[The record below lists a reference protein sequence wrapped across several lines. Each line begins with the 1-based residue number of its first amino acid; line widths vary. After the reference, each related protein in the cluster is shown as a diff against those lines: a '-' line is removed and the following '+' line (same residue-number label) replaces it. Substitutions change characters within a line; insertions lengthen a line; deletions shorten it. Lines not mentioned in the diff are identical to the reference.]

1 MPIHVVSEGECISSI
16 AFAYGF
22 APGTIWKDAA
32 NSALREVRTDPNIL
46 APGDEIAIPVRTAKR
61 VAAATGRKHTF
72 RRNGVPALLRLQLFR
87 GDKPRAWERW
97 SIDIDGVVLSGETDQ
112 DGVLTLRLP
121 PDAASGELLIGD
133 DRFRARILFG
143 RLDPIE
149 TLAGV
154 RARLTN
160 LGFPCGFSGDPA
172 DELLREQ
179 LQRFQERFS
188 LPVTSE
194 PDDATRAKLVAL
206 HDTRG
211 DLPPA
216 RAAGS
221 A

>member
-1 MPIHVVSEGECISSI
+1 MPTHVVAEGECISSI

-22 APGTIWKDAA
+22 APGTIWKDAG
-32 NSALREVRTDPNIL
+32 NEGLRALRTDPNIL
-46 APGDEIAIPVRTAKR
+46 APGDEIAIPERTAKT
-61 VAAATGRKHTF
+61 VAAASGRKHTF

-87 GDKPRAWERW
+87 GDKPRAWERF
-97 SIDIDGVVLSGETDQ
+97 SIDIDGVILSGETDQ

-121 PDAASGELLIGD
+121 PDAKSGELLIGD

-143 RLDPIE
+143 RLDPID

-160 LGFPCGFSGDPA
+160 LGFPCGFGGDPVDDA
-172 DELLREQ
+172 MREQ
-179 LQRFQERFS
+179 LQRFQERFA
-188 LPVTSE
+188 LPVSRE
-194 PDDATRAKLVAL
+194 PDDATRAKLTAL

-216 RAAGS
+216 QAAGS